1 MTWRGTR
8 GSPCSHRD
16 GLRMGPEIAHELHI
30 RAPPRSLRIAAR
42 YRADRIVVRPAALPR
57 DDAVPGGDEVGVGP
71 WPVRPRW
78 RKAHGLEPL
87 GIRGDVTVWI
97 AALEVEGPDDPALSL
112 GHAGPDHLGDAG
124 VDGDGTEADPPILH
138 TAKPH
143 LLHEGGQSGRRDESV
158 HRLWQ
163 VGVRLAV
170 PTHDGADPRDDVMEI
185 GAEEGGPAW
194 EIRLRDLEGDHAT
207 ARTRD
212 AVDLAQLER
221 EVAGARGEVET
232 GAVRRGNGL
241 AGRRSSPRVVHP
253 ERHEPVHEVVAPGDA
268 REHLV
273 HVAGLARSLS
283 ELHAHRTRP
292 ARTAT
297 KRMTEM

>member
-1 MTWRGTR
+1 V
-8 GSPCSHRD
+8 
-16 GLRMGPEIAHELHI
+16 A
-30 RAPPRSLRIAAR
+30 IAAR
-42 YRADRIVVRPAALPR
+42 GTGPRGWGARAAPPPPSAR
-57 DDAVPGGDEVGVGP
+57 GGP
-71 WPVRPRW
+71 P
-78 RKAHGLEPL
+78 H
-87 GIRGDVTVWI
+87 RG
-97 AALEVEGPDDPALSL
+97 EGGGGGRA
-112 GHAGPDHLGDAG
+112 
-124 VDGDGTEADPPILH
+124 TEADPPILH

-170 PTHDGADPRDDVMEI
+170 PTHDGADPRDDVMGI

-194 EIRLRDLEGDHAT
+194 EIRLRDLEGDNAT
-207 ARTRD
+207 ARTREAAQLTETLAEIAEVPEEEGRGDEGESARLEGQGEGIRFHEAD
-212 AVDLAQLER
+212 ASRRLLRAALESRDGEHAVGEVCAHHRAVPVDLAQLER

-241 AGRRSSPRVVHP
+241 AGRRSSPRGVHP